1 MKYCITIFFGVMTMI
16 PAMAQNQ
23 NPLLTSV
30 NFNGLSSGNSES
42 LLRKSLWP
50 QFFSPDRQQLFRPRS
65 PMAITLTSS
74 TTFKGENYWMDA
86 MTTQSYNQGKLGTY
100 YLWDVQGNLRESRM
114 FLDIAGKNKRGLKL
128 IFRRR

>member
-1 MKYCITIFFGVMTMI
+1 MKSIITFFLSVIVTTSAVAQSQYSTHTNPYLGELSSQASQPLATIF
-16 PAMAQNQ
+16 
-23 NPLLTSV
+23 LLP
-30 NFNGLSSGNSES
+30 G
-42 LLRKSLWP
+42 
-50 QFFSPDRQQLFRPRS
+50 FFSPDRQQQFRPKS
-65 PMAITLTSS
+65 PLLFALASSATLKS
-74 TTFKGENYWMDA
+74 GNYWMGS

>member
-1 MKYCITIFFGVMTMI
+1 
-16 PAMAQNQ
+16 MAQNQ

-42 LLRKSLWP
+42 LLRKSVWP
-50 QFFSPDRQQLFRPRS
+50 QFFSPDPQQLVRPRG

>member
-1 MKYCITIFFGVMTMI
+1 MKYRTTIFFGVMTMI
-16 PAMAQNQ
+16 SAMAQNQ

-42 LLRKSLWP
+42 LLRKSVWP
-50 QFFSPDRQQLFRPRS
+50 QFFSPDPQQLVRPTG